1 MYPTALR
8 QLLADPAFGPN
19 RVQDAADIS
28 DRWFATAASLASFVC
43 RSIFRDLI
51 VRGWADP
58 QGVPTADWTRFT
70 VDVLP
75 RMVAVLDALPS
86 EPVPEL
92 RDLVLHYHSSI

>member
-8 QLLADPAFGPN
+8 QLLADPAFGPD
-19 RVQDAADIS
+19 RVQDAADIAVL
-28 DRWFATAASLASFVC
+28 WFGNEASLPSFVF

-51 VRGWADP
+51 LRGFADP
-58 QGVPTADWTRFT
+58 QGVPVPEWDRF
-70 VDVLP
+70 VADVLP
-75 RMVAVLDALPS
+75 QMLAVLSALPA